1 MRRGKAHLEERP
13 KAQNLDGLRKLG
25 SFLRPYRWSVAGAL
39 LALLFTSG
47 SVLGMGAGLRYLVD
61 EGLGKGDP
69 HLLDRAFVVMLCVVV
84 ALATATYFRFSL
96 VTWIGERVIAD
107 IRRDVFS
114 HVIRMHLG
122 FFETTRTGE
131 ILSRL
136 TTDTTV
142 LQNVVGST
150 VSIAL
155 RNTLLLVGASTM
167 LVITSAKLTMYVA
180 VIVPLVLIPILT
192 LGRKVRALSRATQD
206 RLADMSARVEESVSG
221 IRAIQALSLETSEN
235 ARFVGD
241 VDALL
246 RTSRQRIR
254 TRALLTAIVITLV
267 FGAIITVLW
276 IGGRSVL
283 DGTLSAGAL
292 SAFIFYSV
300 VAAGAVGA
308 ISEVV
313 GDLQRAAGAMERLT
327 ELLLLEPEIAAPAEP
342 AELPAQ
348 LEGRIEFTNLN
359 FNYPSRPDKQ
369 ALHNFSLTVEPG
381 ETVALVGPSGAGKTT
396 LFQLLLRFY
405 DPASGKIQLDG
416 VDIRNTDPSAL
427 RARIGLVPQEPV
439 IFSAN
444 AWDNIRAGKA
454 GATDEE
460 ILAAADAAAARDFLE
475 KLPQKLDSFLGEK
488 GVRLSGGQRQ
498 RLAIARA
505 MVRNPRVLLLD
516 EATNALDAHS
526 EHLVQQAID
535 QLMKNRTTLVI
546 AHRLSTVLSADKI
559 VVMEAG
565 RIEAIGTH
573 QQLLK
578 SSALYAKLAK
588 LQFDRP
594 LPAENEMITEA

>member
-13 KAQNLDGLRKLG
+13 KAQDLGSLRKLG
-25 SFLRPYRWSVAGAL
+25 AYLRPYRWAISGAM

-47 SVLGMGAGLRYLVD
+47 SVLGMGAGLRFLVD

-69 HLLDRAFVVMLCVVV
+69 HLLDQAFVVMLCVVV
-84 ALATATYFRFSL
+84 ALATATYFRFAL

-142 LQNVVGST
+142 LQNVVGSSI
-150 VSIAL
+150 SIAL
-155 RNTLLLVGASTM
+155 RNALLLVGASTM
-167 LVITSAKLTMYVA
+167 LVITSAELTMYVA

-192 LGRKVRALSRATQD
+192 LGRRVRTLSRASQD
-206 RLADMSARVEESVSG
+206 RLADLSARVEESVSG
-221 IRAIQALSLETSEN
+221 IRAIQALSLESMEN
-235 ARFVGD
+235 TRFMGD
-241 VDALL
+241 VESLL
-246 RTSRQRIR
+246 GTARQRIR
-254 TRALLTAIVITLV
+254 TRAMLTAIVITLV

-276 IGGRSVL
+276 MGGRNVL

-313 GDLQRAAGAMERLT
+313 GDLQRAAGAMERLM
-327 ELLLLEPEIAAPAEP
+327 ELLALEPEIAAPAAP
-342 AELPAQ
+342 TPLPDT
-348 LEGRIEFTNLN
+348 LTGRLHFETLGFH
-359 FNYPSRPDKQ
+359 YPSRPDKP
-369 ALHNFSLTVEPG
+369 ALQDFSLTVEPG

-405 DPASGKIQLDG
+405 DPETGRVLVDG
-416 VDIRNTDPSAL
+416 IDIRQTDPAAL
-427 RARIGLVPQEPV
+427 RARIGMVPQESV

-444 AWDNIRAGKA
+444 AWDNIRAGKSDA
-454 GATDEE
+454 SDEE
-460 ILAAADAAAARDFLE
+460 VLAAADAAAIREFLE
-475 KLPQKLDSFLGEK
+475 SLPNGLDTFLGEK

-498 RLAIARA
+498 RIAIARA
-505 MVRNPRVLLLD
+505 MIRNPRLLLLD

-526 EHLVQQAID
+526 EDLVQQAID
-535 QLMKNRTTLVI
+535 RLMQGRTTLVI
-546 AHRLSTVLSADKI
+546 AHRLSTVLRADKI
-559 VVMEAG
+559 VVMENG
-565 RIEAIGTH
+565 RIEALGTH
-573 QQLLK
+573 QQLLA
-578 SSALYAKLAK
+578 SSPLYARLAK
-588 LQFDRP
+588 LQFDRSP
-594 LPAENEMITEA
+594 QQEPAIIEE